1 MHTLTPLPSVPA
13 PSVPPQSVPPAAG
26 GAHWCVVLTALAAA
40 IALAP
45 WLLAQDASDVHGSAN
60 GQKPNLQR
68 EGTQLQDERGRFLT
82 VGVRLTF
89 VSAGGK
95 RYVGLENLNLQR
107 VGKIIATS
115 ADSVE
120 WFVSGTVTEYQG
132 MNYLLIARAR
142 RKASLPGDRRSF

>member
-1 MHTLTPLPSVPA
+1 MRSPVSA
-13 PSVPPQSVPPAAG
+13 PSVAAQSVPPSAG
-26 GAHWCVVLTALAAA
+26 GARCCIVLAALAAA

-45 WLLAQDASDVHGSAN
+45 WLLAQDASDVPGGAS
-60 GQKPNLQR
+60 GQKPQLQR

-95 RYVGLENLNLQR
+95 RYIGLENLNLQR

-132 MNYLLIARAR
+132 ANYLLIARAR
-142 RKASLPGDRRSF
+142 RKASFPGMRRSF